1 VRAESLLLYDADC
14 GFCRWSL
21 ARMLAWDRHRRVRP
35 VAIQSAEGQR
45 LLDDLSEA
53 QRLSSWHL
61 IGPGGRRHSAGAAA
75 APLLRTLSGGAPLAA
90 LLERFPSANEG
101 AYAWVAAHRG
111 RLGRLIPAAARRRA
125 EARIR
130 RRS

>member
-1 VRAESLLLYDADC
+1 LYDAEC

-21 ARMLAWDRHRRVRP
+21 SGVLAWDRHRRVRP

-45 LLDDLSEA
+45 LLDDVSEA

-61 IGPGGRRHSAGAAA
+61 IGPDGRRYSAGAAA
-75 APLLRTLSGGAPLAA
+75 APLLRTLPAGAPLAA
-90 LLERFPSANEG
+90 LLERLPSATESG
-101 AYAWVAAHRG
+101 YAWVAAHRG
-111 RLGRLIPAAARRRA
+111 RLGRLIPAAAKRRA
-125 EARIR
+125 DARIR

>member
-1 VRAESLLLYDADC
+1 LRTESLVLYDAEC

-21 ARMLAWDRHRRVRP
+21 AGVLAWDRHRRVRP

-45 LLDDLSEA
+45 LLDDVSEA

-61 IGPGGRRHSAGAAA
+61 IGPDGRRYSAGAAVA
-75 APLLRTLSGGAPLAA
+75 RLLRTLPAGAPLAA
-90 LLERFPSANEG
+90 LLERFPSATESG
-101 AYAWVAAHRG
+101 YAWVAAHRG
-111 RLGRLIPAAARRRA
+111 LLGHLIPAAAKRRA
-125 EARIR
+125 DARIR